1 MATKTTNHWVSF
13 MPFLISNVVITL
25 LGMITSVGIPY
36 ITDSF
41 GLTSQQAPW
50 VVTLTSMASAIL
62 APLMG
67 WLGDKKGIKVQMMT
81 GILFLLGANLLCAI
95 TDNFILF
102 CAGRFFSGIGL
113 AASYPACMSYVADFF
128 PADKKVGGFAILG
141 ACISM
146 GSGLGPTLIG
156 ILLSVFTWRQL
167 FLYSELLAL
176 VLLAYILFGVKRVV
190 PENAEGRKLDG
201 IGMGTLFVGI
211 GALISL
217 LTLSTQYGWGH
228 PLILTLLAVSAVF
241 LFLFFRHESKAPAPM
256 MDVSL
261 FRNKRFIIP
270 ALTGLYIYAVK
281 CYYSTALPYYFTIGR
296 EMPSNVSGLLVT
308 IYFLA
313 AFPLSFL
320 LGRLNRRFTTRAL
333 AIFGVVTWVVGMA
346 MLLPVT
352 AATSIGY
359 FVIALIIPSIGIAI
373 LGGMP
378 NACALKGIP
387 PEKTGA
393 ASGTISLLSN
403 LGACLISALVIPYLS
418 VFDRRAD
425 GTPDYVAAFPKVSM
439 IMLVLLI
446 GCLLLTFFF
455 PRDKSEG

>member
-1 MATKTTNHWVSF
+1 

-81 GILFLLGANLLCAI
+81 GILFLLGANLLCAM

-190 PENAEGRKLDG
+190 PENAEGRD
-201 IGMGTLFVGI
+201 
-211 GALISL
+211 
-217 LTLSTQYGWGH
+217 
-228 PLILTLLAVSAVF
+228 
-241 LFLFFRHESKAPAPM
+241 
-256 MDVSL
+256 
-261 FRNKRFIIP
+261 
-270 ALTGLYIYAVK
+270 
-281 CYYSTALPYYFTIGR
+281 
-296 EMPSNVSGLLVT
+296 
-308 IYFLA
+308 
-313 AFPLSFL
+313 
-320 LGRLNRRFTTRAL
+320 
-333 AIFGVVTWVVGMA
+333 
-346 MLLPVT
+346 
-352 AATSIGY
+352 
-359 FVIALIIPSIGIAI
+359 
-373 LGGMP
+373 
-378 NACALKGIP
+378 
-387 PEKTGA
+387 
-393 ASGTISLLSN
+393 
-403 LGACLISALVIPYLS
+403 
-418 VFDRRAD
+418 
-425 GTPDYVAAFPKVSM
+425 
-439 IMLVLLI
+439 
-446 GCLLLTFFF
+446 
-455 PRDKSEG
+455 